1 MLLPMQSSFDF
12 RMRHICV
19 FLIALSCSP
28 FYAYAQHDIE
38 LHFVP
43 TLKGVVI
50 NEQPFCSSS
59 SDSAEIC
66 LHVFRFYIHDV
77 QFNSKGRCV
86 TVNPSGHFLIDVKHA
101 ASTHLHFTL
110 TDSVSVDELKFTI
123 GVDSVLQQNGA
134 HSGVLDPIEGMY
146 WTWQSG
152 YINWKLEAE
161 MRVVEQKDTITWHI
175 GGYRN
180 PFNTLQKIS
189 LPVEVNSLGEVR
201 IALELSHLLHTEN
214 TKNNRTIMSPS
225 GQALELS
232 REFTSCFQ
240 WLSR

>member
-1 MLLPMQSSFDF
+1 MMLQMQSGFEF

-19 FLIALSCSP
+19 FLIAVCCSSLC
-28 FYAYAQHDIE
+28 AYSQHDIE

-43 TLKGVVI
+43 NLKGVVI
-50 NEQPFCSSS
+50 NEQPFCSSP

-66 LHVFRFYIHDV
+66 LQVFRFYIHDV
-77 QFNSKGRCV
+77 RFKSKGKSV
-86 TVNPSGHFLIDVKHA
+86 TVNPSGHFLIDVEHSE
-101 ASTHLHFTL
+101 STHLNFTL
-110 TDSVSVDELKFTI
+110 IDSVSVDELQFTI

-161 MRVVEQKDTITWHI
+161 IRLLEQKDTITWHI

-180 PFNTLQKIS
+180 PLNTLQKIS
-189 LPVEVNSLGEVR
+189 LPVEVNSFGEVW
-201 IALELSHLLHTEN
+201 IAVELSHLLHTEN